1 MTTTATPAA
10 NDAPKPDTT
19 ATPAP
24 AANTPAPAATDK
36 GQAAPSATDPKT
48 TGTATPTSDPAPADD
63 AGDDADDGDDSLYG
77 DDGDEPASTPAKE
90 GEAKPTAAEWRDGA
104 LKAAEQKWLA
114 KAKTDDD
121 KKAVADRVSR
131 MKAQIGR
138 YGTVE
143 AAMIAL
149 ADAQDKLRSKQD
161 TEPLQ
166 KDASP
171 EERAEWREKQG
182 LPKDAKDIA
191 IPRIEVTTETG
202 ERKYH
207 EWTEADK
214 PLHDAFREVAFDLN
228 LSQAQVDKLVGWQY
242 KSAQER
248 IEASKEQL
256 KALDKDAK
264 RAARTEL
271 REEWGNEYDARI
283 AVVERFIK
291 DEEAL
296 PDGAGKLL
304 WDARDP
310 TTGHRLAFHPSIMKL
325 IANAAQDK
333 YGEGAFISGDAKAAI
348 ADEEEK
354 IVNIMKND
362 FDKYIREGWDKKLM
376 AVRERKGG
384 KGKRAA

>member
-1 MTTTATPAA
+1 MTTATPAA
-10 NDAPKPDTT
+10 NDAPKPDT
-19 ATPAP
+19 ATPTPAPNTSAPAAPNPAAP
-24 AANTPAPAATDK
+24 AANP
-36 GQAAPSATDPKT
+36 TDPKT
-48 TGTATPTSDPAPADD
+48 TGTDPAPSPAPVADAAD
-63 AGDDADDGDDSLYG
+63 DDADDSLLGDD
-77 DDGDEPASTPAKE
+77 DGEPAAPASE
-90 GEAKPTAAEWRDGA
+90 PKPDTAAWRDGA
-104 LKAAEQKWLA
+104 LKAAEQKWLS

-121 KKAVADRVSR
+121 KKAVTDRVSR

-161 TEPLQ
+161 TEPLP

-171 EERAEWREKQG
+171 EEIAEWREKHG
-182 LPKDAKDIA
+182 LPKEAKDIA
-191 IPRIEVTTETG
+191 IPRVEITTEDG
-202 ERKYH
+202 KRAYR

-214 PLHDAFREVAFDLN
+214 PLHDAFRQVAFDAD
-228 LSQAQVDKLVGWQY
+228 LSQAQVDKLVSWQF
-242 KSAQER
+242 KSAQDSV
-248 IEASKEQL
+248 AANKQQL
-256 KALDKDAK
+256 QSLDKDARK
-264 RAARTEL
+264 AARTEL

-296 PDGAGKLL
+296 PNGAGKKL
-304 WDARDP
+304 WAARDP
-310 TTGHRLAFHPSIMKL
+310 ETGERIAYDIEIMKL

-354 IVNIMKND
+354 IQTIMRTD
-362 FDKYIREGWDKKLM
+362 FPRYISEGWDRKLL
-376 AVRERKGG
+376 ALRERKAG

>member
-1 MTTTATPAA
+1 MSTAAATAT

-19 ATPAP
+19 TAP
-24 AANTPAPAATDK
+24 AAPASAPAAPDK
-36 GQAAPSATDPKT
+36 TTQTPATTDPKP
-48 TGTATPTSDPAPADD
+48 TGTDPAPASDPPAGATD
-63 AGDDADDGDDSLYG
+63 ADADDSLLGD
-77 DDGDEPASTPAKE
+77 DDGDEPASTPAKD
-90 GEAKPTAAEWRDGA
+90 GDPKPDAAWRDGA
-104 LKAAEQKWLA
+104 LKAAETKWLA

-121 KKAVADRVSR
+121 KKAVAERVAR

-138 YGTVE
+138 YGTIE

-149 ADAQDKLRSKQD
+149 ADAQEKIRSKQE
-161 TEPLQ
+161 TEPLP

-182 LPKDAKDIA
+182 LPKEAKDIA
-191 IPRIEVTTETG
+191 IPRVEITTETG
-202 ERKYH
+202 ERAYH

-214 PLHDAFREVAFDLN
+214 PLHDAFRAVAFDLN
-228 LSQAQVDKLVGWQY
+228 LSQAQVDKLVNWQFN
-242 KSAQER
+242 SAQER
-248 IEASKEQL
+248 VAASKDAL
-256 KALDKDAK
+256 KNLDKEAK
-264 RAARTEL
+264 KVARTEL

-304 WDARDP
+304 WNARDP
-310 TTGHRLAFHPSIMKL
+310 ETGERLAFHPSIMKL
-325 IANAAQDK
+325 LANAAQDK

-354 IVNIMKND
+354 IRNIMKND
-362 FDKYIREGWDKKLM
+362 FSRYIAEGWDKKLT
-376 AVRERKGG
+376 AIIERKEG